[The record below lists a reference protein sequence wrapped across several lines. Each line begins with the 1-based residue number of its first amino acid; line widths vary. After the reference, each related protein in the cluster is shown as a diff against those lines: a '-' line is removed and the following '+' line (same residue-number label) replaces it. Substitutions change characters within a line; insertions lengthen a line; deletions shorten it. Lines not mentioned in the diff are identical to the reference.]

1 MAQHGYNI
9 VNQLSSQ
16 LRDDLNFALEAIS
29 STNSGSTE
37 PPTSFANQLWYDTG
51 TNTLKLKEESGS
63 DWISIGYF
71 DQGSGAFSLFDD
83 TKLVDTSGN
92 QTGLLGD
99 QLTATWQGG
108 TGIVQSLVS
117 PANVKAAI
125 LALAPTPVS
134 PIGVSQSWAT
144 ATKTRGTSYQNA
156 TGKPIQVSASLKVAN
171 DGNTQFGIASF
182 EVSSN
187 NSTWVELGELEGR
200 ANEINQ
206 MALTAIVPDG
216 HYYRWVQTG
225 STNLSFAQFTI
236 LS

>member
-1 MAQHGYNI
+1 M
-9 VNQLSSQ
+9 
-16 LRDDLNFALEAIS
+16 
-29 STNSGSTE
+29 
-37 PPTSFANQLWYDTG
+37 
-51 TNTLKLKEESGS
+51 
-63 DWISIGYF
+63 
-71 DQGSGAFSLFDD
+71 
-83 TKLVDTSGN
+83 
-92 QTGLLGD
+92 
-99 QLTATWQGG
+99 
-108 TGIVQSLVS
+108 S

-125 LALAPTPVS
+125 IANVPTAVS
-134 PIGVSQSWAT
+134 PIGVSQSWSSV
-144 ATKTRGTSYQNA
+144 TRASGTSFENT
-156 TGKPIQVSASLKVAN
+156 TGKPIQVSVALKVAN

>member
-37 PPTSFANQLWYDTG
+37 PPTSFNNQLWYDTG
-51 TNTLKLKEESGS
+51 THTLKLKEEVGS

-99 QLTATWQGG
+99 QLTTTWEGG

-125 LALAPTPVS
+125 DALVPTTSTTAGDVGTYAALYPTTGASRLQGATLAGSSLRYANFFAYGGSGYANVAP
-134 PIGVSQSWAT
+134 A
-144 ATKTRGTSYQNA
+144 GTWQLMGA
-156 TGKPIQVSASLKVAN
+156 TGFYNGSALNQGDK
-171 DGNTQFGIASF
+171 Q
-182 EVSSN
+182 SSIWLRI
-187 NSTWVELGELEGR
+187 S
-200 ANEINQ
+200 
-206 MALTAIVPDG
+206 
-216 HYYRWVQTG
+216 
-225 STNLSFAQFTI
+225 
-236 LS
+236 